1 MRTRL
6 IPVST
11 ALGALVLVAAFLAAP
26 VVHARGRVEDD
37 IVQNVVK
44 TVREIPIQ
52 DLFIAAGVFLV
63 FGIFAK
69 YQESRGIYVLG
80 SFLMT
85 MVCIGVGVVTFVT
98 SDAMDHPRVIQAF
111 AAPNVDPNG
120 VAPAAAAPA
129 PAEAAPA
136 PAAAAPAPVA
146 AAPASSPVIAAAP
159 SEVGAVCRKSSDCR
173 DGTVC
178 AHVAGSRHCW
188 APCGANGACGAG
200 YACMASGHDQSV
212 CVR

>member
-129 PAEAAPA
+129 P
-136 PAAAAPAPVA
+136 VA